1 MKTLPPASH
10 LRSPMTPATTPV
22 HTAPAELLDRH
33 RETLDGA
40 LSAIKSREY
49 FSAYPELP
57 KAYGEDAA
65 ATGVEAFKARIGS
78 RFALEQPGSEAW
90 VGEEHSP
97 YGFDLGV
104 SYPRPDIDA
113 LLQAANEA
121 LPAWRDAGADART
134 GVVLEILARLNAR
147 SHELAH
153 AVMHTTGQAFPM
165 AFQAGGPHAQ
175 ERALEAVAYAYQ
187 AMSSVPAEALWE
199 KPQGKRPPLR
209 MRKTFAVVPRGVA
222 LVIGCNTFPTWNG
235 YPGLF
240 ASLVTGNPVVV
251 KPSRRAVLPLA
262 ITVAVAREVLAGAGF
277 SPNVVTLAVEG
288 PDERLASV
296 LAKRPEIRVIDYTG
310 STSFGEWLEREAPQA
325 AVFTEKAGVNCVVID
340 STDDYSGMLQN
351 LAFTLSLY
359 SGQMCTTTQNLYV
372 PRAGIET
379 DAGRKSFEEVASDL
393 AAAIEGFLADP
404 ARAAGVLGAIVSD
417 DVLRRVESAG
427 ELGQVVLATKALEH
441 PEHPGATVRTPAL
454 VTVTGPEDPATS
466 EEHFGPVTLLVPTDG
481 TSASLEA
488 IGRTVREHG
497 AITAGAYSTDEEVLA
512 AAKRT
517 AIEVGVA
524 LSLNLTGGVFVNQS
538 AAYSD
543 FHATGLNPAA
553 NASLTDLAFVTPR
566 FHVVQSRRHVAEEVA
581 A

>member
-1 MKTLPPASH
+1 
-10 LRSPMTPATTPV
+10 
-22 HTAPAELLDRH
+22 
-33 RETLDGA
+33 
-40 LSAIKSREY
+40 
-49 FSAYPELP
+49 
-57 KAYGEDAA
+57 
-65 ATGVEAFKARIGS
+65 
-78 RFALEQPGSEAW
+78 
-90 VGEEHSP
+90 
-97 YGFDLGV
+97 
-104 SYPRPDIDA
+104 
-113 LLQAANEA
+113 
-121 LPAWRDAGADART
+121 
-134 GVVLEILARLNAR
+134 
-147 SHELAH
+147 
-153 AVMHTTGQAFPM
+153 MHTTGQAFPM

-209 MRKTFAVVPRGVA
+209 MRKKFAVAPRGVA
-222 LVIGCNTFPTWNG
+222 LVIGCNTFPTWNA

-240 ASLVTGNPVVV
+240 AIHVTGNPVVV

-262 ITVAVAREVLAGAGF
+262 ITVAIARDVLTEAGF
-277 SPNVVTLAVEG
+277 SPSVVTLAVEA
-288 PDERLASV
+288 PDVRLASV
-296 LAKRPEIRVIDYTG
+296 LAKRPEVRVIDYTG

-359 SGQMCTTTQNLYV
+359 SGQMCTTTQNVYV
-372 PRAGIET
+372 PREGIET
-379 DAGRKSFEEVASDL
+379 DVGRKSFDAFGTDL

-404 ARAAGVLGAIVSD
+404 ARATGVLGAIVND

-427 ELGQVVLATKALEH
+427 ELGELVLQTKALEH
-441 PEHPGATVRTPAL
+441 PEHPEARIRTPAL
-454 VTVTGPEDPATS
+454 VRVGGPEDPATS

-481 TSASLEA
+481 TAGSLEA
-488 IGRTVREHG
+488 MGRTVRDHG

-512 AAKRT
+512 AAERT
-517 AIEVGVA
+517 ALEAGVA

-543 FHATGLNPAA
+543 FHGTGLNPAA

-566 FHVVQSRRHVAEEVA
+566 FHVVQSRRHVSEEA
-581 A
+581 DA